1 MPLIKQGGNFSLQ
14 HFIVPVSLSSKQRME
29 AISVNM
35 WYFLYS
41 SLKCCNNP
49 LYPINWEYLGHACA
63 CKFALKC
70 FALKRFALKC
80 FALKGKHRIGLT
92 PLYWHQVGR
101 RTGQGQCQE
110 KFLMVGRQMADKKRR
125 KNFILGLPLFRGCFV
140 KQAMLSLQGMAE
152 F

>member
-80 FALKGKHRIGLT
+80 KHRIELT
-92 PLYWHQVGR
+92 PLYWRRMSDVAMSGEVLYGWMDGR
-101 RTGQGQCQE
+101 T
-110 KFLMVGRQMADKKRR
+110 ADKKRR
-125 KNFILGLPLFRGCFV
+125 KNFILGSPYDVALWNNKHLF
-140 KQAMLSLQGMAE
+140 SLKKLVQIL
-152 F
+152 